1 MATFPSIDPSYGAQ
15 KRSQPVVRSVQFGD
29 GYQARLTFGLNQNP
43 KEWSLERRNITES
56 QADTIEDFLNARAD
70 DNAAFDWSPPDD
82 SETYK
87 WVCPSWSKTLPYSNL
102 ANIQATFREVFE
114 P

>member
-1 MATFPSIDPSYGAQ
+1 MAIFPSIDPSYGAQ
-15 KRSQPVVRSVQFGD
+15 KKSEPTVRTVQYGD
-29 GYQARLTFGLNQNP
+29 GYQARLTMGLNQNP
-43 KEWSLERRNITES
+43 KEWTLEWKNITES
-56 QADTIEDFLNARAD
+56 EADTIEAFLDARAD

-87 WVCPSWSKTLPYSNL
+87 WICPSWSKTLPYSNL